1 MRPLSRGVPTTVSP
15 RRCALTIT
23 LPDSSKVRIAYIDEP
38 PSVHKVNNQII
49 VLLHGFPQT
58 SFQFRDVLPL
68 LATEG
73 YRCIAPDYRG
83 AGGSSKDLS
92 PGDFRKST
100 MAGDIVA
107 LLDALHITEPV
118 HVVGHDIGGMIAF
131 ALASRWPERVR
142 SLSWGECPLPGT
154 QSFERDTT
162 DPEVRIETPPPLST
176 YFISQPRL
184 ENSWGISTMPYHV
197 IRLRRF
203 PLQR

>member
-162 DPEVRIETPPPLST
+162 DPEVRIETPPPYLP
-176 YFISQPRL
+176 ISFHSPAWRTPGASQL
-184 ENSWGISTMPYHV
+184 CHTMS
-197 IRLRRF
+197 LD
-203 PLQR
+203 